1 MEYKTIK
8 YTVDGYIGRLTIS
21 RPEALNALNSEVLNE
36 LNRVL
41 CEIKENKD
49 LRVLILTGEGRS
61 FVAGAD
67 IKEMSTL
74 SPLEDRKSVG

>member
-8 YTVDGYIGRLTIS
+8 YTVDGYIGRLTIN

-41 CEIKENKD
+41 WILLYFVNSFNILLF
-49 LRVLILTGEGRS
+49 LRNVHLK
-61 FVAGAD
+61 F
-67 IKEMSTL
+67 
-74 SPLEDRKSVG
+74 